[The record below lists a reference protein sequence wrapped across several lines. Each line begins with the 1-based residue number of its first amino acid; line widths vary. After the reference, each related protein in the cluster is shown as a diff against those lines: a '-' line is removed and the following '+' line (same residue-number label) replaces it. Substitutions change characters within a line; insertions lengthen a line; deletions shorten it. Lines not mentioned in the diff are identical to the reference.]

1 MIKIKVCHGRTCSG
15 HFSNF
20 VFDRA
25 KADLG
30 IEDESSSAKASED
43 RGWKSPDGKF
53 ELKKCPCQG
62 KCEKAIT
69 VVVEKDGKTEY
80 HQHMNP
86 IEMGKLIKK
95 LKN

>member
-1 MIKIKVCHGRTCSG
+1 MTKIKVCHGRTCSG

-30 IEDESSSAKASED
+30 IESDYAEALPD
-43 RGWKSPDGKF
+43 RGVKSKDGEF
-53 ELKKCPCQG
+53 ELEKCPCQG